1 MDKSFIIGIDSATIN
16 SAAAVLDE
24 RGYYVTSA
32 AFTRPPNME
41 HDWLWMSNAVTTW
54 VENYMEQGVLDL
66 YYAAVEAAIN
76 GKALFNLEAGI
87 GAILD
92 RNPSLIWYGTLSAKT
107 VDRVLIPEVIR
118 VYKKFPGQG
127 TTNKK
132 ARRVRRKQLMAEWV
146 VDNLNVH
153 LDTQDEIDACLI
165 AELLRKVVMGEL
177 KL

>member
-1 MDKSFIIGIDSATIN
+1 MDKSFIIGIDSATIQ
-16 SAAAVLDE
+16 SGVAVLDE
-24 RGYYVTSA
+24 RGYYITSA
-32 AFTRPPNME
+32 SFTRPPDME

-92 RNPSLIWYGTLSAKT
+92 RNSSLIWYGTLSAKT
-107 VDRVLIPEVIR
+107 VDRVLIPDVR
-118 VYKKFPGQG
+118 HMYKQFPGQG

-132 ARRVRRKQLMAEWV
+132 IRRVKRKELMVQWV

-165 AELLRKVVMGEL
+165 AELLRKIVVGEL
-177 KL
+177 NL

>member
-1 MDKSFIIGIDSATIN
+1 MDKSFIIGIDSATIQ
-16 SAAAVLDE
+16 SGVAVLDE
-24 RGYYVTSA
+24 RGYYITSA
-32 AFTRPPNME
+32 ALTRPPDMK

-54 VENYMEQGVLDL
+54 VEDFVSFGHHTYH
-66 YYAAVEAAIN
+66 AAVEAAIN
-76 GKALFNLEAGI
+76 GKALFNVEAGI

-92 RNPSLIWYGTLSAKT
+92 RNPSLTWYGTLSSRT

-127 TTNKK
+127 ATNKK
-132 ARRVRRKQLMAEWV
+132 ERRVRRKELMAEWV

-165 AELLRKVVMGEL
+165 AELLRQIVTGEL
-177 KL
+177 NL